1 MVRCLAR
8 VRTALQSGHR
18 SLQVDA
24 GGFNP
29 AIAKKPQAF
38 TQGNRMRALA
48 AGLVLAASAAIADD
62 IGEAHRHAEAAR
74 DSYWNCLAEKH
85 VSVNS
90 RNMTAQEFALYVGG
104 VCPSERQTFRV
115 MLMHYLAMKFPSI
128 DALATANNAIELAQK
143 YIIERQAAPTQ

>member
-1 MVRCLAR
+1 
-8 VRTALQSGHR
+8 
-18 SLQVDA
+18 
-24 GGFNP
+24 
-29 AIAKKPQAF
+29 
-38 TQGNRMRALA
+38 MRALA
-48 AGLVLAASAAIADD
+48 AGLVMAASVAIADD
-62 IGEAHRHAEAAR
+62 IGEAHRHALKAR

-85 VSVNS
+85 VSVNT

-115 MLMHYLAMKFPSI
+115 MLMHYLAMKSPSI

>member
-1 MVRCLAR
+1 
-8 VRTALQSGHR
+8 
-18 SLQVDA
+18 
-24 GGFNP
+24 
-29 AIAKKPQAF
+29 
-38 TQGNRMRALA
+38 MRALA
-48 AGLVLAASAAIADD
+48 AGLVMAASVAIADD
-62 IGEAHRHAEAAR
+62 IGEARRHALAAR

-128 DALATANNAIELAQK
+128 DAGTHLATANNAIELAQK
-143 YIIERQAAPTQ
+143 YIVTTFIERQAAPNNRLALVIGHRWLRRPKLS